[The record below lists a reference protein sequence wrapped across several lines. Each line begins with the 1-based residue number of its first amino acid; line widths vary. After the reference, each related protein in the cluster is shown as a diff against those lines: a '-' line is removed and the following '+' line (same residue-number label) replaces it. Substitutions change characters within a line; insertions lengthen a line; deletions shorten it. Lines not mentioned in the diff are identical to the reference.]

1 MKHNTEQVL
10 RWIGLSEGGYVNN
23 PADPGGPTDRGITQ
37 ATYDAWNRAHGRPPK
52 PVRGISK
59 AEADRIIVSQY
70 LTPVK
75 FDDLPSG
82 LDYAVADW
90 SVNSGPARAVKELQK
105 LVKVTPDGIMG
116 AKTLAAVEARD
127 TASLINAYCDRRMAF
142 LRSLKTFKTFGK
154 GWTTRVQQVRER
166 ALGMIDGEAKFVAE
180 AAAPTPARAREDD
193 RSTSSWAKKAME
205 EPSVWVPV
213 AGGIASGA
221 LDNDGPMQWVL
232 AAVIGA
238 GAIFAGT
245 KLLKRGQ
252 RE

>member
-37 ATYDAWNRAHGRPPK
+37 KTYDAWNRQHNRPAK

-59 AEADRIIVSQY
+59 AEADRIICAQY

-90 SVNSGPARAVKELQK
+90 SVNSGPGRAVKELQK
-105 LVKVTPDGIMG
+105 LVKVTPDGVMG
-116 AKTLAAVEARD
+116 AKTLAAVDASN

-142 LRSLKTFKTFGK
+142 LRSLKTFGTFGN
-154 GWTTRVQQVRER
+154 GWTTRVRQVRAR
-166 ALGMIDGEAKFVAE
+166 ALDMAGGGATVVAE
-180 AAAPTPARAREDD
+180 TAVPAPARASEDD
-193 RSTSSWAKKAME
+193 RSASSWAKKAME

-213 AGGIASGA
+213 VGGIASGA

-238 GAIFAGT
+238 GAIFAGA